1 MYDKLVSL
9 SKYLKT
15 SSIKNMVGEN
25 YIYIDSLEDAEK
37 IAYNIAWQDIM
48 ECKNIVFETSTLK
61 NRFFAI
67 LEKLRPDVSI
77 INCTS
82 TLKRFKDN
90 VSEASNLVIYNNIN
104 KCDNSDILDIIKENK
119 GIFVC

>member
-37 IAYNIAWQDIM
+37 IAYTIACHTII
-48 ECKNIVFETSTLK
+48 ECKNIVFETSALK
-61 NRFFAI
+61 NRFFAV
-67 LEKLRPDVSI
+67 LEKLRPDTSI

-82 TLKRFKDN
+82 TLKRFKDKVN
-90 VSEASNLVIYNNIN
+90 EASNLVIYNNIN

>member
-15 SSIKNMVGEN
+15 SSIKNLVGEN

-67 LEKLRPDVSI
+67 LEKLRPDTSI

-82 TLKRFKDN
+82 TLKRFKDKVN
-90 VSEASNLVIYNNIN
+90 EASNLVIYNNIN

>member
-67 LEKLRPDVSI
+67 LEKLRPDTSI

-82 TLKRFKDN
+82 TLKRFKDKVN
-90 VSEASNLVIYNNIN
+90 EASNLVIYNNIN

>member
-1 MYDKLVSL
+1 MCDKLVSL

-25 YIYIDSLEDAEK
+25 YIYIDSLDDAEK
-37 IAYNIAWQDIM
+37 IACRVSQSEYI
-48 ECKNIVFETSTLK
+48 NIVFETSTLK

>member
-37 IAYNIAWQDIM
+37 IAYTIAWHDIV

-61 NRFFAI
+61 NRFFAV
-67 LEKLRPDVSI
+67 LEKLRPDTSI

-82 TLKRFKDN
+82 TLKRFKDKVN
-90 VSEASNLVIYNNIN
+90 EASNLVIYNNIN